1 MPQVAYLRERAQD
14 CRQLADEDDGRDAAD
29 ALLELA
35 LIYEWQADCE
45 QERQQGRGAP
55 ARR

>member
-1 MPQVAYLRERAQD
+1 MPEVTYLGERAQD
-14 CRQLADEDDGRDAAD
+14 CRELAQKDGKEAAD

-45 QERQQGRGAP
+45 EEREQ
-55 ARR
+55 RRLVRSA

>member
-1 MPQVAYLRERAQD
+1 MSEVTYLRERAED
-14 CRQLADEDDGRDAAD
+14 CRKLAQSDGKDAAD

-45 QERQQGRGAP
+45 EEREQ
-55 ARR
+55 RRPLKRA

>member
-1 MPQVAYLRERAQD
+1 MSEVTYLRERAQD
-14 CRQLADEDDGRDAAD
+14 CRELAQKDGAKQDAD

-45 QERQQGRGAP
+45 QEREQQRP
-55 ARR
+55 VRRA